1 MVSDVTPDQLY
12 SLMKEYSD
20 KIRIDPYEA
29 DKSLLSYDDLNEE
42 QKDCVDDLSG
52 YAGFNDTLALIAVKD
67 CGFFEDQGKMGQKLT
82 ALLES

>member
-29 DKSLLSYDDLNEE
+29 DKSLLSYDDLNED

-52 YAGFNDTLALIAVKD
+52 YDGFSDTLALIAVKD
-67 CGFFEDQGKMGQKLT
+67 CGFFKDQGKIGQ
-82 ALLES
+82 